1 MWDTVGLEITALDAP
16 DADLAGALVG
26 AVGEDGVETRHAD
39 GTTIHEAWLG
49 RLRLRATDARLTI
62 GGGSLAKWWRGD
74 NFHALSPA
82 DTREALDALGDILG
96 LDVGRARVTRLDVGV
111 VARLARDPREYF
123 TRMGVMDGMERAQ
136 YPTSVYYQ
144 ARDGSR
150 SMALY
155 DKTIEARRH
164 GDTIPDDWRGA
175 NAIRVEA
182 RYMRHV
188 AALLGRRELRA
199 STLADKAFYHE
210 MGASLKAATRQIRDL
225 QTVIYMAEAINTKK
239 ARHIVG
245 MRLLIEEMG
254 GMEAAMAAV
263 KGMQERGEMTRR
275 QAYDFRRDARE
286 AMAAETPTDEATD
299 LLGEFKE
306 AVDEAVDEAAG

>member
-1 MWDTVGLEITALDAP
+1 MWDTVGLELTALDAP
-16 DADLAGALVG
+16 DADLTGALVG
-26 AVGEDGVETRHAD
+26 AVGEDAVETRHAD
-39 GTTIHEAWLG
+39 GTTLYEARLG
-49 RLRLRATDARLTI
+49 RLKLRATGARLTI
-62 GGGSLAKWWRGD
+62 GGGSLAKWWRGN
-74 NFHALSPA
+74 NFNALTAA

-111 VARLARDPREYF
+111 VARLTRDPREYF
-123 TRMGVMDGMERAQ
+123 TRMGSMEGMARAQ

-144 ARDGSR
+144 TRDGSR
-150 SMALY
+150 VVNLY

-182 RYMRHV
+182 RYLKHV
-188 AALLGRRELRA
+188 AAQLGRRDLRA
-199 STLADKAFYHE
+199 STLADTAFYHE
-210 MGASLKAATRQIRDL
+210 MGASLKAATRQIREL
-225 QTVIYMAEAINTKK
+225 PTLIYMAEAIKSKK

-254 GMEAAMAAV
+254 GMEAAMATI

-299 LLGEFKE
+299 LLGEFRE